1 MGFND
6 DFYEEDIEDD
16 NKFPIASAVGF
27 AILFVLA
34 IVGIVVFLNRDAIFK
49 TTLGNKN
56 NQITNNKDYSGY
68 VDLDEYISGSTLTSD
83 DLDIW
88 DEYLDK
94 DEEEEDTDKYK
105 EEVTEVE
112 EEKEDLSQGG
122 TRTKV
127 VRDNGEEVW
136 VNINKYINPN
146 QLDNASFML
155 KNGRLAYYKD
165 GEKISYSGI
174 IVDKNDDYIDFAKV
188 KRDNI
193 DFVLIKIGQRGYST
207 GNISIDEN
215 FYENLKGAKDAG
227 LHVGVLFSSQA
238 INQEEAIEEAEFVIN
253 TLGEEKIDYPVCF
266 YMEYVDNDKA
276 RVEGI
281 VSEQKSVVAKAFM
294 NKIEENGMNS
304 ILYGDKEWLLCKLNY
319 TSVAYYDIL
328 LDQEEDL
335 PDFPYRFTMWKYA
348 TKDVAGVSG
357 KSELLCSL
365 VDYSVK

>member
-1 MGFND
+1 MAYND
-6 DFYEEDIEDD
+6 DFFEEEVEEDSKFPLFTAIVASVMLALIVVVIVLFINRDSIKINKKHEFVVKD
-16 NKFPIASAVGF
+16 NK
-27 AILFVLA
+27 
-34 IVGIVVFLNRDAIFK
+34 
-49 TTLGNKN
+49 
-56 NQITNNKDYSGY
+56 YEGY
-68 VDLDEYISGSTLTSD
+68 VDLEEYISGSKLTSD

-88 DEYLDK
+88 DEYLDDDEK
-94 DEEEEDTDKYK
+94 EEEVYVEENK
-105 EEVTEVE
+105 EEENKE
-112 EEKEDLSQGG
+112 EDLSQGG
-122 TRTKV
+122 SKTKIV
-127 VRDNGEEVW
+127 KDDGTEVW

-146 QLDNASFML
+146 QLDNASFMQ

-174 IVDKNDDYIDFAKV
+174 IVDKNDDFVDFSKV

-215 FYENLKGAKDAG
+215 FYDNLKNAKDAG
-227 LHVGVLFSSQA
+227 LHVGLLFSSQA
-238 INQEEAIEEAEFVIN
+238 ISVEEAEEEAQFVID

-266 YMEYVDNDKA
+266 YMDYVQNDKA
-276 RVEGI
+276 RVENI
-281 VSEQKSVVAKAFM
+281 MSEQKSIIAKAFM
-294 NKIEENGMNS
+294 NKIEEKGMNT
-304 ILYGDKEWLLCKLNY
+304 ILYGDKEWLLCNLNY

-357 KSELLCSL
+357 KSELLMSL
-365 VDYSVK
+365 IDYSVK